1 MAESNNHRPTPDG
14 SLAKASAAKA
24 IVAKPARPKPA
35 AGKAKSSG
43 RSTAGSTRAGRNGVG
58 AGAGGAPARSRELRA
73 QGKRTM
79 RKLFDAGMKVF
90 AERGYHAAR
99 VDDIVRAARTSH
111 GTFYLYFAN
120 KEDLLRSL
128 AVDCAAE
135 MNALAEGLGPIGP
148 DADGLAE
155 LRRFLQGFLGTYRR
169 YGPVI
174 RAWMEGQ
181 VDDREVNRLGVN
193 AFTEVANALGRR
205 IEEAD
210 PEHVLNGPAAVS
222 ALMAMLERFNY
233 AVASRPSDVGDGQV
247 LDTLALV
254 IHRGFF
260 GAEARQRMRAD
271 QRGPHG

>member
-1 MAESNNHRPTPDG
+1 VAESNNHRPTPDG
-14 SLAKASAAKA
+14 SLAKPPAAKVRA
-24 IVAKPARPKPA
+24 TNAVAAKPARTQAA
-35 AGKAKSSG
+35 AGKAAASG
-43 RSTAGSTRAGRNGVG
+43 RAATGSRRVVRNGAG

-135 MNALAEGLGPIGP
+135 MNALADGLGPIGP

-155 LRRFLQGFLGTYRR
+155 LRRFLEGFLGTYRR

-181 VDDREVNRLGVN
+181 VDDREVNRLGVD
-193 AFTEVANALGRR
+193 AFTQVANALGRR
-205 IEEAD
+205 IEDAD
-210 PEHVLNGPAAVS
+210 PEHVLDGPAAVS

-233 AVASRPSDVGDGQV
+233 AVASRPNDVGDAQV
-247 LDTLALV
+247 LETLALV

-260 GAEARQRMRAD
+260 GATVTPQPSVR
-271 QRGPHG
+271 P